1 MVRTISRETKDR
13 YNEILKEMNI
23 LSEGELDKSKVAA
36 LYIICAKE
44 YLWINRRAIFDF
56 RNQEIKED
64 VFKLINENGNRALVL
79 LAFNLFNSYK
89 GKDKETDVFS
99 IVKNVNRQD
108 RDIVLR
114 AINIVW
120 S

>member
-1 MVRTISRETKDR
+1 MVKIISRETKDR
-13 YNEILKEMNI
+13 YNEILKQMNI
-23 LSEGELDKSKVAA
+23 FSEKELDKSKIAA

-44 YLWINRRAIFDF
+44 YLWINRKSIFDYKEQDI
-56 RNQEIKED
+56 RED
-64 VFKLINENGNRALVL
+64 VFKLINESGNKALVL
-79 LAFNLFNSYK
+79 LAFNLFNNYK
-89 GKDKETDVFS
+89 GEETDVFS

-108 RDIVLR
+108 RDIVLN